1 MKKFTTFEQAIAYL
15 DCANHYFNAIQN
27 LRIDSRIKHE
37 IVRNEYIW
45 TCNKITA
52 LDYNK
57 ITDDEFNKIS
67 DAYEAFRTHYHEL
80 VKD

>member
-1 MKKFTTFEQAIAYL
+1 MNNYTTFEQALAYL

-27 LRIDSRIKHE
+27 LSIDTRVKRE

-45 TCNKITA
+45 TCNRITK
-52 LDYNK
+52 LDYSK
-57 ITDDEFNKIS
+57 ITDDEFNAIS
-67 DAYEAFRTHYHEL
+67 DAYEAFRTHYREL